1 MVPVPTV
8 PRNTAGQDAGFLSY
22 DQNRALTKM
31 TGGTLPGPNAI
42 CFLERPKQNK
52 RAVGKKKAV
61 QNPKL
66 EALRKKEAEL
76 KAQIAKFEAKEK
88 AKADKQTNRVKLLI
102 GGAVISDIE
111 KNPDNRAVIVA
122 VLDRSVTAAN
132 DRAFLKSKGW
142 L

>member
-1 MVPVPTV
+1 M
-8 PRNTAGQDAGFLSY
+8 
-22 DQNRALTKM
+22 
-31 TGGTLPGPNAI
+31 
-42 CFLERPKQNK
+42 
-52 RAVGKKKAV
+52 